1 MKNSEP
7 FIIFLLI
14 LYLFNLVQKRTLKRK
29 KKLSNTHK
37 INPSMSQT
45 NFLILTPTEYRKKLL
60 VSITNDLEFILTIFC
75 NIFSKWLGFRKS
87 IENTV

>member
-1 MKNSEP
+1 
-7 FIIFLLI
+7 
-14 LYLFNLVQKRTLKRK
+14 
-29 KKLSNTHK
+29 
-37 INPSMSQT
+37 MSQT

-60 VSITNDLEFILTIFC
+60 VSITNDLEFILTIVC

>member
-14 LYLFNLVQKRTLKRK
+14 LCLFNLVQKRTLKRK
-29 KKLSNTHK
+29 KNLSNTHK

-45 NFLILTPTEYRKKLL
+45 NLFNFNTDRIQKKII
-60 VSITNDLEFILTIFC
+60 SFYN
-75 NIFSKWLGFRKS
+75 
-87 IENTV
+87 